1 MLECMSLG
9 VPALVTNQVS
19 EDIIHG
25 KTGYIYKNIDDFAHH
40 LIEILENDDLRYELG
55 KNAKK
60 YVSEKHSWANATSI
74 FDKQILELVKK

>member
-1 MLECMSLG
+1 
-9 VPALVTNQVS
+9 VTSQVS

-25 KTGYIYKNIDDFAHH
+25 KTGYVYKNIDDFAHH

-60 YVSEKHSWANATSI
+60 YVLEKHSWTNAASI